1 VERATVGRAVLDEPK
16 DQTARKRFVSGSET
30 LRDILRNILGAWRFP
45 HDSMLGPVS
54 DIPHVFEDPT
64 EPIWDFA
71 QDEVQALVL
80 EGLSSFDEVDGGL
93 TACVLFGP
101 TCSP

>member
-1 VERATVGRAVLDEPK
+1 
-16 DQTARKRFVSGSET
+16 
-30 LRDILRNILGAWRFP
+30 
-45 HDSMLGPVS
+45 MLGPVS

-80 EGLSSFDEVDGGL
+80 EGLSSFDEVDGGPRG
-93 TACVLFGP
+93 AN
-101 TCSP
+101 